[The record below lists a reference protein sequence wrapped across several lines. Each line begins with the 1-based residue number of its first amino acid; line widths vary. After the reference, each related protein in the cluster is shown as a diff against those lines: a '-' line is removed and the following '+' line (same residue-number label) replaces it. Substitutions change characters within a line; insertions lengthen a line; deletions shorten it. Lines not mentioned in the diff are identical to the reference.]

1 MRMPPGA
8 FPLGLGTMRLEG
20 EEASAVLHRAL
31 DAGIRLF
38 DTADVYG
45 PDPADPGSNERILGE
60 ALHTWSGDRD
70 EVVVATKGGLVR
82 RGKEWI
88 PDGRSRHLKEACEAS
103 LRNLGVDAIDLY
115 QLHARDPKVPFA
127 TSLRALA
134 ALQREGKVRSVGLS
148 NVGLE
153 ELESACELLEVA
165 SVQVSLSPLDLT
177 PLKNGVAEFC
187 AVKGITL
194 LAHSPLGGHRNR
206 RKVERLAALRSVAE
220 QKGASIQEVALA
232 WLLTLHP
239 SVIPIPG
246 ASRRASLESILRA
259 PSVGLTEEDLEE
271 LERAF
276 PAAKLL
282 RVPRTALAPDS
293 SKAEGEVVLF
303 VGYPGAGKST
313 LAAGLVERGYELLSR
328 DLEGGGLS
336 KIRRDLDRRLAGGAR
351 KLVLDNT
358 YPERASRFD
367 VLETAWRHGVPVSCI
382 WLQTSLEDAQVNA
395 VERMVQKYGHLLSP
409 EEMASVSRKDP
420 NSFPPDAQFRFRQR
434 LEPPRPEEGFVRIQ
448 TLAFERKSRPER
460 TGRALFLDFDG
471 VLRAPRPARPDEV
484 EILPNRREI
493 LSRYAAEGFRLLG
506 VSYQPGVPEEMARAC
521 FQRTNEL
528 LGLEIEVEFC
538 PHGAGPSVCWCRKPL
553 PGLGVILL
561 ERYEIDPA
569 RSLLI
574 EASAAD
580 RGFAARLGI
589 PTVPADDFFRSLH
602 GAPPLEE
609 GPGDA

>member
-1 MRMPPGA
+1 MRMPAGA
-8 FPLGLGTMRLEG
+8 LRLGLGTMRLEG
-20 EEASAVLHRAL
+20 EDAVAVLHRAL
-31 DAGIRLF
+31 DGGIRLF

-60 ALHTWSGDRD
+60 ALRTWSGDRG
-70 EVVVATKGGLVR
+70 EVVVAIKGGLVR
-82 RGKEWI
+82 RGREWI
-88 PDGRSRHLKEACEAS
+88 PDGRARHLKEACEAS
-103 LRNLGVDAIDLY
+103 LRNLGVEAIDLY
-115 QLHARDPKVPFA
+115 QLHATDPKVPLA

-134 ALQREGKVRSVGLS
+134 ALQREGKVRQVGVS

-153 ELESACELLEVA
+153 ELEAACEILEVA
-165 SVQVSLSPLDLT
+165 SVQVALSPLDLT
-177 PLKNGVAEFC
+177 PVKNGVAEFC
-187 AVKGITL
+187 AERGIAL

-206 RKVERLAALRSVAE
+206 GKVERLPAFRSIADRR
-220 QKGASIQEVALA
+220 GASIQEVALA
-232 WLLTLHP
+232 WLVALHP

-246 ASRRASLESILRA
+246 ASRRASLESILRV
-259 PSVGLTEEDLEE
+259 PSVRLTEDDLAE
-271 LERAF
+271 LERAL
-276 PAAKLL
+276 PATKLL
-282 RVPRTALAPDS
+282 RVPRASLALDA
-293 SKAEGEVVLF
+293 SKSKGEVVLF

-313 LAAGLVERGYELLSR
+313 LAAGFVERGYELLNR

-336 KIRRDLDRRLAGGAR
+336 RIRGELDRRLSGGAR

-382 WLQTSLEDAQVNA
+382 WLQTSLEQAQVNA
-395 VERMVQKYGHLLSP
+395 VERMVRRYGRLLSP
-409 EEMASVSRKDP
+409 EEMASASRKDP
-420 NSFPPDAQFRFRQR
+420 NSFAPDAQFRFRQR
-434 LEPPRPEEGFVRIQ
+434 LEPPRPEEGFVRME
-448 TLAFERKSRPER
+448 TPAFERRSRPER
-460 TGRALFLDFDG
+460 TGRALFFEYDG
-471 VLRAPRPARPDEV
+471 VLRAQRPPSPDEV
-484 EILPNRREI
+484 EVLPNRREI

-553 PGLGVILL
+553 PGLGVLLL
-561 ERYEIDPA
+561 ERHAIDPA

-574 EASAAD
+574 QTSAAD

-589 PTVPADDFFRSLH
+589 PTVSADDFFQSLE
-602 GAPPLEE
+602 GTPPLES

>member
-1 MRMPPGA
+1 MWTPAGA
-8 FPLGLGTMRLEG
+8 LRLGLGTMRLEG
-20 EEASAVLHRAL
+20 EDAVAVLHRAL
-31 DAGIRLF
+31 DGGIRLF

-45 PDPADPGSNERILGE
+45 PDAADPGANERTLGK
-60 ALHTWSGDRD
+60 ALQSWTGARGD
-70 EVVVATKGGLVR
+70 VVVATKGGLVR
-82 RGKEWI
+82 RGREWI
-88 PDGRSRHLKEACEAS
+88 PDGRARHLKEACEAS
-103 LRNLGVDAIDLY
+103 LRNLGVEAIDLY
-115 QLHARDPKVPFA
+115 QLHAPDPKVPFA

-134 ALQREGKVRSVGLS
+134 ALVREGKVRRVGVS

-153 ELESACELLEVA
+153 EIETASEILEVA
-165 SVQVSLSPLDLT
+165 SVQVALSPLDLT

-187 AVKGITL
+187 AGKGIAL
-194 LAHSPLGGHRNR
+194 LAHSPLGGYRGV
-206 RKVERLAALRSVAE
+206 RKVERLAALRRVAE
-220 QKGASIQEVALA
+220 RRGASIQEVVLA

-246 ASRRASLESILRA
+246 ASRSASLESILKATAVRL
-259 PSVGLTEEDLEE
+259 SDDDLEE
-271 LERAF
+271 LECAF

-282 RVPRTALAPDS
+282 RVPRKELAPDPS
-293 SKAEGEVVLF
+293 AADGEVVLF

-313 LAAGLVERGYELLSR
+313 LAAGLVGRGYELLNR

-336 KIRRDLDRRLAGGAR
+336 RIRRELDRRLAGGVR

-358 YPERASRFD
+358 YPERASRYD
-367 VLETAWRHGVPVSCI
+367 VLETAWRHGVPVSCV
-382 WLQTSLEDAQVNA
+382 WLRTSLEEAQVNA
-395 VERMVQKYGHLLSP
+395 AERMVRKYGRLLSP

-434 LEPPRPEEGFVRIQ
+434 LEPPRLEEGFVRIE
-448 TLAFERKSRPER
+448 TLSFERRSRSER
-460 TGRALFLDFDG
+460 TGRALFFEYDG
-471 VLRAPRPARPDEV
+471 VLRAPRPRNPGDV
-484 EILPNRREI
+484 EILPNRREV

-506 VSYQPGVPEEMARAC
+506 VSYQPEVPEEIALAC

-553 PGLGVILL
+553 PGLGVLLL
-561 ERYEIDPA
+561 ERHAIDPA

-589 PTVPADDFFRSLH
+589 PTVSQEVFFQS
-602 GAPPLEE
+602 
-609 GPGDA
+609 